1 MLRSIVLIA
10 LLLTPLS
17 RAQTSTAVHRD
28 NVELTLL
35 FKEDQRVRQSNPLG
49 PDEPKITR
57 SDADRL
63 SLVKQILAR
72 DQVHTTADYL
82 HAALVLQHSQSSA
95 DYLVAHTL
103 AVLCAA
109 DHDTTCLWLS
119 AATLDRYLQSI
130 NQPQIY
136 GTQYLHFEHPPVTQ
150 QPYATD
156 LISDSIRSKLGVPT
170 LKEQEEQLRAY
181 QQQVPPPQKKP

>member
-1 MLRSIVLIA
+1 MLRWVLLIA
-10 LLLTPLS
+10 LLLPPLS
-17 RAQTSTAVHRD
+17 SAQTSTALQRD
-28 NVELTLL
+28 NAELTAI

-57 SDADRL
+57 TDADRL
-63 SLVKQILAR
+63 ALVKQILAN
-72 DQVHTTADYL
+72 DKVHTTADYL

-109 DHDTTCLWLS
+109 DQNRTCLWLS

-130 NQPQIY
+130 SQPQIY
-136 GTQYLHFEHPPVTQ
+136 GTQYLHFDHPPVTQ

-156 LISDSIRSKLGVPT
+156 VISDSIRRELGVPAM
-170 LKEQEEQLRAY
+170 KEQEEQLKVF
-181 QQQVPPPQKKP
+181 QHQVAAPQTKP